1 MEPAMT
7 KFISSAALALV
18 LALAGAA
25 TASAADPAPTQ
36 QTTNIQGDQKA
47 WIDNPNT
54 HAFYALTVAAF
65 ANGPAK
71 VDKAKYEADS
81 MRIFGDLGKSMGVP
95 PEAMQDHL
103 KLIPDQMIQIATEDP
118 KVLTSYDKFI
128 AAVMGPQ

>member
-1 MEPAMT
+1 MT
-7 KFISSAALALV
+7 KLFSTAALALI
-18 LALAGAA
+18 LACAAGA
-25 TASAADPAPTQ
+25 ASAADPAPPQAPATL
-36 QTTNIQGDQKA
+36 QGDQKA

-71 VDKAKYEADS
+71 VDKARYEANS
-81 MRIFGDLGKSMGVP
+81 MRIFGDLGRSMGVP
-95 PEAMQDHL
+95 PAAMQDHL

-118 KVLTSYDKFI
+118 KVLTSYDRFI